1 MNLPLEIDCEELRR
15 MAETDP
21 EQVAAIRE
29 MLAEMNQQCPEFETV
44 RR

>member
-15 MAETDP
+15 MAETEP

-29 MLAEMNQQCPEFETV
+29 MLSEMNEQCPELEAIQ
-44 RR
+44 R